1 MTSEFL
7 IREIWS
13 LRTIK
18 EAAVSSEPSGVYA
31 YMYNTLPSLFK
42 IGKYLML
49 F

>member
-7 IREIWS
+7 IIEIWS
-13 LRTIK
+13 LRIII

-31 YMYNTLPSLFK
+31 RMYNTLPSLSK